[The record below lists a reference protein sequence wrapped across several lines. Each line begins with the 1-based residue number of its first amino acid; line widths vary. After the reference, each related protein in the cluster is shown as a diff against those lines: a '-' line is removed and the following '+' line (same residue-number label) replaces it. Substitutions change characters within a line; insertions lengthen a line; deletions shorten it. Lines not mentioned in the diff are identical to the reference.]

1 MRAKTAKQRAKRRTV
16 VGKRRRVRNPQLL
29 RVEYSQEVIEEA
41 PPRSPISIFTEE
53 TEITEHQE
61 ELVLAKTA

>member
-1 MRAKTAKQRAKRRTV
+1 MRAKTAKLRAKRRTV
-16 VGKRRRVRNPQLL
+16 LGKPKRVRKPQLL
-29 RVEYSQEVIEEA
+29 RVEYSKEVIEEA
-41 PPRSPISIFTEE
+41 PPKTPISIFTEE